1 MYYLD
6 AKTYNKISNSVEI
19 RSISVF
25 NNKQLNKLSF
35 DCEIEEYNNFLFCDA
50 LDLDKKNISKTF
62 LMIHKK
68 SKELIGYFSLAT
80 DNIKL
85 TIEEKVDN
93 NLEDVPFR
101 SFPAIKLGKLAIN
114 KRISRNIKL
123 KGYGSFV
130 LEIVDYYAY
139 QVVEAG
145 VGCRFITV
153 DADIEYIKDTDKF
166 YFKNGFKYNENYKNI
181 KGQTISMRRD
191 IYNGW

>member
-62 LMIHKK
+62 LMMHKK

-85 TIEEKVDN
+85 TTEEKVDN

-114 KRISRNIKL
+114 KRISMNIKL

-139 QVVEAG
+139 QVIEVG

-166 YFKNGFKYNENYKNI
+166 YLKNGFKYNENYKNI
-181 KGQTISMRRD
+181 KGKTISMRRD
-191 IYNGW
+191 IYNG